1 MDEEREVCGE
11 EMKGCG
17 LVIVQ
22 VQVVVF
28 TGRHSLC
35 GAALTWLLLHYRTSD
50 LAWPGAELE
59 TDWSSRAINSGL

>member
-1 MDEEREVCGE
+1 MWRGDE
-11 EMKGCG
+11 G
-17 LVIVQ
+17 LWAGDSSGSGSCFYRAPLTV
-22 VQVVVF
+22 
-28 TGRHSLC
+28 LC